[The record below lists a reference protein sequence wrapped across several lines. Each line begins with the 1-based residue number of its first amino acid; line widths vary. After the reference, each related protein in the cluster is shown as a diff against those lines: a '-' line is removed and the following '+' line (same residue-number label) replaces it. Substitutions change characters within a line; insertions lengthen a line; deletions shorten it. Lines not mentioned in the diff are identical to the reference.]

1 MIFGCVVG
9 GVISAVCVGEV
20 LNPLA
25 ERFHLASE
33 VHERSQ
39 HQLHIVSQLIVDCSA
54 GYHSFALLLSTF
66 AIVLPTPER

>member
-1 MIFGCVVG
+1 MIFGGVVG

-20 LNPLA
+20 LDPLA
-25 ERFHLASE
+25 ECFHLASE

-39 HQLHIVSQLIVDCSA
+39 HQLHIVSQLIGDCSA
-54 GYHSFALLLSTF
+54 SYHSFALLLSTF